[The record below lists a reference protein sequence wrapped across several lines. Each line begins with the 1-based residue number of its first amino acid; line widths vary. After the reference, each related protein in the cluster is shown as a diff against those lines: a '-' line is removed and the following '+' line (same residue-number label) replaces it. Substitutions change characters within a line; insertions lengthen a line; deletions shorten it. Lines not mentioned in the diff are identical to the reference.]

1 MRHAAYRTLV
11 KGAIAE
17 QDLHAIRLQLQRQHA
32 LGPESFRASIEA
44 QPGRRAGP
52 AKLGRP
58 RKERETRKSALS
70 YPEIP
75 GRIRN
80 NDIINAD
87 VTAGPAEADKTLG
100 HRACESDKSAD
111 PCFSFVDSER

>member
-1 MRHAAYRTLV
+1 MRTIGEHF
-11 KGAIAE
+11 AIHYSRVSRIVRNAE
-17 QDLHAIRLQLQRQHA
+17 PA
-32 LGPESFRASIEA
+32 RAR
-44 QPGRRAGP
+44 G
-52 AKLGRP
+52 K
-58 RKERETRKSALS
+58 TS

-75 GRIRN
+75 GRIRI